1 MTIFGLCKIFTYT
14 SNLIHLNIV
23 NLKYSNTTINRLD
36 WNDMFSLV
44 RNFSYIY
51 LLPNFPP
58 TQSI

>member
-1 MTIFGLCKIFTYT
+1 MTIFGLFKIFTYT

-44 RNFSYIY
+44 
-51 LLPNFPP
+51 
-58 TQSI
+58 

>member
-23 NLKYSNTTINRLD
+23 NLKYSNITINRLD

-44 RNFSYIY
+44 
-51 LLPNFPP
+51 
-58 TQSI
+58 